1 MDKMT
6 RGRVAFAV
14 CGSFCTLDAAL
25 VQAER
30 LVQGGWQL
38 IPVMSYAAAGQD
50 TRFGTAAHW
59 RSRLEQISGRPVL
72 DTLQGAEPL
81 GPKNQ
86 ADCLVIAPCT
96 GATLARLAAGLSD
109 TPVSLAAKSLLRA
122 AKPVVIALST
132 NDGLAASGE
141 NIARLAQRKHYFFV
155 PYGQDDWLRKPQ
167 SLKAQLELLPATLDA
182 ALQGRQL
189 QPLLREPLS
198 GE

>member
-30 LVQGGWQL
+30 LVQDGWQL

-59 RSRLEQISGRPVL
+59 RSRLEQIAGRPVL

-96 GATLARLAAGLSD
+96 GATLAGWPAGCP
-109 TPVSLAAKSLLRA
+109 TPR
-122 AKPVVIALST
+122 
-132 NDGLAASGE
+132 
-141 NIARLAQRKHYFFV
+141 
-155 PYGQDDWLRKPQ
+155 
-167 SLKAQLELLPATLDA
+167 
-182 ALQGRQL
+182 
-189 QPLLREPLS
+189 
-198 GE
+198 

>member
-1 MDKMT
+1 M
-6 RGRVAFAV
+6 
-14 CGSFCTLDAAL
+14 
-25 VQAER
+25 
-30 LVQGGWQL
+30 
-38 IPVMSYAAAGQD
+38 
-50 TRFGTAAHW
+50 
-59 RSRLEQISGRPVL
+59 
-72 DTLQGAEPL
+72 
-81 GPKNQ
+81 
-86 ADCLVIAPCT
+86 
-96 GATLARLAAGLSD
+96 AAGLSD

-167 SLKAQLELLPATLDA
+167 SLKARLELLPATLDA

>member
-6 RGRVAFAV
+6 QGPGGFAV

-30 LVQGGWQL
+30 LVQDGWQL

-59 RSRLEQISGRPVL
+59 RARLEQIAGRPVL

-86 ADCLVIAPCT
+86 ADCLVIALVQGPPST
-96 GATLARLAAGLSD
+96 RLAAGLSD
-109 TPVSLAAKSLLRA
+109 TPV
-122 AKPVVIALST
+122 KP
-132 NDGLAASGE
+132 
-141 NIARLAQRKHYFFV
+141 
-155 PYGQDDWLRKPQ
+155 
-167 SLKAQLELLPATLDA
+167 
-182 ALQGRQL
+182 GRQKPAAGGKTGGDRPFN
-189 QPLLREPLS
+189 QRWAGRFRREYRPAGTAQTLLLCPMARMTGSESPKA
-198 GE
+198 